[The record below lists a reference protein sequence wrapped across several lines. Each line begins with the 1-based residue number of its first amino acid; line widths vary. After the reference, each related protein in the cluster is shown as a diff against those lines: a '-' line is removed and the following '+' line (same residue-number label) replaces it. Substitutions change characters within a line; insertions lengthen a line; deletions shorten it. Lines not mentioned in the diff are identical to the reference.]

1 MLLFLSRVLVEARGG
16 DFTATDLE
24 RGILCS
30 QFLFLMIML
39 MLWSI
44 PVLIYGIL
52 FFPELKQFV
61 RERFD
66 SMLVL
71 SLPRTYYPGQKA

>member
-1 MLLFLSRVLVEARGG
+1 MLPILSNVLVEAQGV

-24 RGILCS
+24 RGIPCS
-30 QFLFLMIML
+30 QFLFPMMIL

-61 RERFD
+61 RGHFG

-71 SLPRTYYPGQKA
+71 SLPRTYSPGQKA